1 MASGN
6 KAGKNIFTSIF
17 YASFVK
23 WMSSEPFVLLF
34 MYKQCVHGE
43 LAREA
48 VFIFTVDFLEL
59 WKFNFFN
66 STCLYTIL
74 TPSIMKFYGKVK
86 HLYWR
91 APVSVKLDKNAWIGH
106 TSHLIADES
115 HFYRFWKRAL
125 GVPCYS
131 TNREIHVYHSA
142 SSLPFS
148 KAHQIS
154 WNSVSRYSHI
164 CQGIHR

>member
-34 MYKQCVHGE
+34 MYKQSVHGE

-66 STCLYTIL
+66 SIYWYTVL
-74 TPSIMKFYGKVK
+74 TPSVMKFYGKVK
-86 HLYWR
+86 HLYR
-91 APVSVKLDKNAWIGH
+91 RVPVSVKSDKSAWIGH

-131 TNREIHVYHSA
+131 TNREIHVYQPA
-142 SSLPFS
+142 SFLPFPR
-148 KAHQIS
+148 AHQIV
-154 WNSVSRYSHI
+154 WNSVSRYSYI
-164 CQGIHR
+164 CWRFQR